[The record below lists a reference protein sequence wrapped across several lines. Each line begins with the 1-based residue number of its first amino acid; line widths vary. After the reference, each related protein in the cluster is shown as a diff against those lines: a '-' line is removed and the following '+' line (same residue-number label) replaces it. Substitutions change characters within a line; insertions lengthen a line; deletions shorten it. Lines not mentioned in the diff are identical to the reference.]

1 MRGYVNTD
9 KIAVQILRINKNRHI
24 LYGVEFIHVSEV
36 SDVKQ
41 LNALITREYRT

>member
-1 MRGYVNTD
+1 MRVYVNTD
-9 KIAVQILRINKNRHI
+9 KIAVQILRINKNRQY

-41 LNALITREYRT
+41 FNALITRVFRT